1 MIKFILTSNQNT
13 GNITCGRSLN
23 RYSMPSIFL
32 RSTLIW
38 SLISTLTG
46 IEDSGS
52 TQKLDPCLSASGLIP
67 YWNWPR

>member
-1 MIKFILTSNQNT
+1 MILTSNQNT
-13 GNITCGRSLN
+13 GYITSWRFLN
-23 RYSMPSIFL
+23 RYSMPSTFL
-32 RSTLIW
+32 RSTLSW

-52 TQKLDPCLSASGLIP
+52 TQKLDPCLRASGLIP